1 MVKTAQTY
9 IYPKFWQ
16 ATNLIV
22 IYIFIQTLIDFPLAL
37 YDYHHDTNWLY
48 EPWIKIP
55 VFVGSTLFILFL
67 GYYYSGLTVK
77 EVFPL
82 KRFRIGLVPALLAA
96 LIPLQFFLTEISIQ
110 FDKVLPPPR
119 WFMELFARLF
129 DSDFGV
135 WSGVLRVVIIAP
147 VVEELI
153 FRGVLQRIFTE
164 WTKNIHW
171 GILIAAILFSGM
183 HMQFYGFV
191 PRLILGVLFGYLFYW
206 SRSIWVP
213 ITAHFVNNTA
223 AVLVYYFYPD
233 SKSEEIENFGA
244 TEGTY
249 VFLFVSAIIV
259 GYLLWRFYKEEK
271 KITGEVSGY
280 DY

>member
-153 FRGVLQRIFTE
+153 FRGAIMSGFIRNYKPVYAIFFSA
-164 WTKNIHW
+164 
-171 GILIAAILFSGM
+171 LLFALFPLNPW
-183 HMQFYGFV
+183 QFPATFLLG
-191 PRLILGVLFGYLFYW
+191 LILGWVRIRTNSVLACIAGHAIHNGL
-206 SRSIWVP
+206 
-213 ITAHFVNNTA
+213 
-223 AVLVYYFYPD
+223 
-233 SKSEEIENFGA
+233 
-244 TEGTY
+244 
-249 VFLFVSAIIV
+249 VFLAVIYSAEFANLTFLQHGQSIN
-259 GYLLWRFYKEEK
+259 YLINGVILSAGLFLIYFSTGFIK
-271 KITGEVSGY
+271 KQS
-280 DY
+280 